1 MHLESQYT
9 PPSDPSALPRD
20 PVTGGRAVSIW
31 VVVRDDRG
39 GESWI
44 RRQLSILPGTM

>member
-1 MHLESQYT
+1 
-9 PPSDPSALPRD
+9 
-20 PVTGGRAVSIW
+20 VTGGRAVSIW